1 MFSNEDHL
9 DMIWESSGWDQF
21 PCFED
26 ALLTDRPLEECF
38 GNNGIPVCY
47 WPRDLDYHC
56 CNHWLIIDL
65 DFLNLNPREFFSRF
79 QEAIRNCDN
88 LRMITICG
96 SADKM
101 SYFGITGNK
110 GRNSSKFASYI
121 VGINSMRNAGPVVV
135 ETKTVLGRGPSKD
148 IIHHNYV

>member
-1 MFSNEDHL
+1 MFSNEEHL
-9 DMIWESSGWDQF
+9 HMIPESSGWDQF

-47 WPRDLDYHC
+47 WPRDLGYDC

-65 DFLNLNPREFFSRF
+65 DFLNINPREFFSRF

-96 SADKM
+96 S
-101 SYFGITGNK
+101 T
-110 GRNSSKFASYI
+110 
-121 VGINSMRNAGPVVV
+121 
-135 ETKTVLGRGPSKD
+135 
-148 IIHHNYV
+148 